1 MLRRAVLPLLVLA
14 AVAGMPAAAAQAAP
28 KARAGLPRD
37 RIGLQLV
44 GAFTVHGK
52 PLAVAGRALRVEGRV
67 VPYVAGQSVSV
78 RIWRGHT
85 LIKQATVTPKPTST
99 KRTATFSVRFVPD
112 RSGLV
117 QVFALHAR
125 TDQQPRLLA
134 HTAFPVV
141 APKAGPGSRG
151 PFVEL
156 LQQRLATV
164 GYATPQ
170 TGVYDPLTGLA
181 VLAFRKVNGM
191 PRVTTLSPLVVDR
204 LLRGVGGF
212 KVRYPGQGHHVEA
225 NLGWQVLALI
235 DHGKVVRA
243 YTTSSGKPS
252 TPTVLGHVPLLLEE
266 PGTNA
271 TGWSTRPTSSAAT
284 PSTATT
290 TCRPTTPATA
300 ACASRSPTHSR
311 STVDPI
317 GDTSTSTCRP
327 PPPPPRARRAA
338 PASRRGRA
346 PRAGGPRR
354 RPR

>member
-1 MLRRAVLPLLVLA
+1 MLRRAVLPLLVIAALA
-14 AVAGMPAAAAQAAP
+14 GLSAAAAHAAP
-28 KARAGLPRD
+28 KARTGLPRD
-37 RIGLQLV
+37 RIGLTLV
-44 GAFTVHGK
+44 GSFTLHGK
-52 PLAVAGRALRVEGRV
+52 ALAVAGRALRVEGRV
-67 VPYVAGQSVSV
+67 VPYVAGQTVNV

-117 QVFALHAR
+117 QVFAVHAR
-125 TDQQPRLLA
+125 TDLEGSLLA
-134 HTAFPVV
+134 HTALPVV

-151 PFVEL
+151 PFVQL

-191 PRVTTLSPLVVDR
+191 PRLTTLSPLIVDR

-212 KVRYPGQGHHVEA
+212 KIRYPGQGRHVEA

-252 TPTVLGHVPLLLEE
+252 TPTVLGTFRFYMRE
-266 PGTNA
+266 PGTNSE
-271 TGWSTRPTSSAAT
+271 GMVDSTYFIRGYAIHGYYDVPTYN
-284 PSTATT
+284 
-290 TCRPTTPATA
+290 
-300 ACASRSPTHSR
+300 ASHGCLR
-311 STVDPI
+311 VPI
-317 GDTSTSTCRP
+317 PDAFAIYSWLHLGDQIDVYY
-327 PPPPPRARRAA
+327 
-338 PASRRGRA
+338 
-346 PRAGGPRR
+346 
-354 RPR
+354 